1 MRPTQRRESAELSHT
16 HQLLMAKLAV
26 PAAQP
31 RLVSRSRL
39 LTHLAQ
45 ARSRLTLLCAPA
57 GFGKSALL
65 SDWLQTSHQ
74 GSHASDITWLM
85 LDEADNDP
93 LRFWTYLGTALQRL
107 APQVG
112 TTLLQGLQ
120 APHPPLEALLTT
132 LLNELLAFREQVTL
146 VLEDYHVIHAPSIHH
161 TLSFL
166 LEHLPPHVH
175 LVIAT
180 RSDPPLPLARLRVRG
195 ELCELRADDLRFT
208 LAEASAFFHQTVG
221 LALSPEQVA
230 LLTDRTEGW
239 IAGLQLAALSLQ
251 KHEDV
256 QHFVL
261 AFRGSQ
267 AFVIDYLVEEVLSRQ
282 SLSIQEFLLSTSIL
296 TRLNGSLASAVTER
310 EDGKTLLEHVR
321 QANLFLIPLDQE
333 RRWYRYHQL
342 FADVLRVRLEDT
354 HPALVPT
361 FYQRAMAWYEQQ
373 GLVDEAIQY
382 ALAGKLFE
390 EAADLIEQRVQAMGS
405 YREMAAVWHWVKAL
419 PDQVARRRPRLCMMA
434 AWSLLLSG
442 QGERIPSY
450 LEAALAAVETSTEAP
465 FKREMLGHVT
475 ALQAVQ
481 ARYRED
487 SSRAIA
493 LSLRALEYLAEGYV
507 FTRSVLYMNLG
518 SVYLLSGEIEE
529 AGQTFDQALQV
540 AHVNHN
546 PSLVLTIRCNQAKL
560 LAAQGQLRQAA
571 ATYQQVLEAS
581 TESRGRGLP
590 EEASAYLGLGEIRR
604 ECNVLTPALDLVTRS
619 LELANLIGEMSIL
632 STGSMTLARVKY
644 AQGETDQAFEVLQ
657 QAEQRVPLPL
667 YTAQLAACR
676 ARLWIAQREVTRAT
690 AWGRACG
697 LTTEDQPSYQREW
710 EYLTLVRLRLAQH
723 RADETISLLRRL
735 LSMAEKGKR
744 TGRMIEILMLQAL
757 AHQALGQTPQALFQ
771 LTQALQL
778 SEAHGYTRL
787 FLDEGP
793 SLAALLHQA
802 AAQQMVPGYMRTLLA
817 QFPDTLAP
825 SAVEERTGLPLRMAP
840 LSEREREVLRL
851 VAAGLSNQE
860 TAAHLSV
867 TAGAVKKHLSNIYG
881 KLGVSSRTQALA
893 RARELDLL

>member
-1 MRPTQRRESAELSHT
+1 MSHT
-16 HQLLMAKLAV
+16 PPLLMTKLAM

-31 RLVSRSRL
+31 WLVSRSRL
-39 LTHLAQ
+39 LAQLAE

-65 SDWLQTSHQ
+65 SDWFHTSYQ
-74 GSHASDITWLM
+74 GSQASGITWLI

-107 APQVG
+107 APHVG

-120 APHPPLEALLTT
+120 TPHPPLEALLTT
-132 LLNELLAFREQVTL
+132 LLNELLTVREQVTL
-146 VLEDYHVIHAPSIHH
+146 VLEDYHVIHAPSIHQ

-166 LEHLPPHVH
+166 LEHLPPQMH

-195 ELCELRADDLRFT
+195 ELCELRAEELRFT
-208 LAEASAFFHQTVG
+208 LQEASTFFHQTIG
-221 LALSPEQVA
+221 LALSPEEIA
-230 LLTDRTEGW
+230 LLTERTEGW
-239 IAGLQLAALSLQ
+239 IAGLQLAALALQ
-251 KHEDV
+251 NQEDI
-256 QHFVL
+256 HRFVE
-261 AFRGSQ
+261 AFGGSHT
-267 AFVIDYLVEEVLSRQ
+267 FVVDYLVEEVLSQQ
-282 SLSIQEFLLSTSIL
+282 SPSIQEFLLHTSIL
-296 TRLNGSLASAVTER
+296 IRLNGSLVNAILER
-310 EDGKTLLEHVR
+310 EDGKTLLEQVR
-321 QANLFLIPLDQE
+321 QANLFLMPLDQE

-354 HPALVPT
+354 HPDLVPILH
-361 FYQRAMAWYEQQ
+361 QRTIAWYKQH
-373 GLVDEAIQY
+373 GLVDEAIGY

-390 EAADLIEQRVQAMGS
+390 EAADLIEQRIQTMGS

-419 PDQVARRRPRLCMMA
+419 PDQVAHRRPRLCMMA

-442 QGERIPSY
+442 QDERIPPY
-450 LEAALAAVETSTEAP
+450 LEAVLAAVEASTQAP
-465 FKREMLGHVT
+465 FKREMLGHMT

-481 ARYRED
+481 ARYRGD
-487 SSRAIA
+487 SPGAIA
-493 LSLRALEYLAEGYV
+493 LSLRALEYLADGYL

-529 AGQTFDQALQV
+529 AGHTFGQALQV
-540 AHVNHN
+540 AHVNNNH
-546 PSLVLTIRCNQAKL
+546 PLVLTIRCNQAKL
-560 LAAQGQLRQAA
+560 LAAQGQLRQAT

-604 ECNVLTPALDLVTRS
+604 EWNALTPALEALTRG
-619 LELANLIGEMSIL
+619 LELANLIGEIGPL

-644 AQGETDQAFEVLQ
+644 AQGETDQAFDVLQ
-657 QAEQRVPLPL
+657 QAEQRVPIPL
-667 YTAQLAACR
+667 YTAQLVACR
-676 ARLWIAQREVTRAT
+676 ARLWIAQGEVARAA
-690 AWGRACG
+690 AWGQTCG
-697 LTTEDQPSYQREW
+697 LTPEDQPSYQREW
-710 EYLTLVRLRLAQH
+710 EYLTLVRLRLVQH

-735 LSMAEKGKR
+735 LSLAEKGKR
-744 TGRMIEILMLQAL
+744 TGSMVEILLLQAL
-757 AHQALGQTPQALFQ
+757 AHQAIGQAPQALFQ

-778 SEAHGYTRL
+778 AEAHGYTRL

-793 SLAALLHQA
+793 SLAGLLHQA
-802 AAQQMVPGYMRTLLA
+802 AARQIAPGYVRTLLA
-817 QFPDTLAP
+817 QFPDTMAP
-825 SAVEERTGLPLRMAP
+825 SSVQERTGLPLLREP
-840 LSEREREVLRL
+840 LSPREREVLRL

-860 TAAHLSV
+860 TAAHLTI
-867 TAGAVKKHLSNIYG
+867 TAGAVKKHLSNIYR
-881 KLGVSSRTQALA
+881 KLSVRSRTQALA